1 MENRMN
7 RKHIVLILMF
17 IMEMPISREQEEGQ
31 GRSNPPCRV
40 TNQQTSETFARIIL
54 FSRFINEMSLP
65 WFLLSWLGSFLFKI
79 WLFYP
84 QISFFLLFFFSCR
97 RDLSCLRSLVTEGS
111 LNTNPSS
118 RLLYSSG
125 RCQQPLDVFLVISSP
140 KLLPLPQ
147 TSPIL
152 SEAPERTD
160 STSVQRKEAR
170 PTKLLT
176 TASPPACLPAYPL
189 HSSKLTKPGN
199 QQWWTFFS

>member
-1 MENRMN
+1 MLLAQNTLTMYMNMENRMN
-7 RKHIVLILMF
+7 RKYFVLILMF

-40 TNQQTSETFARIIL
+40 TNQQTSEIFARIIL

-65 WFLLSWLGSFLFKI
+65 WFLLSWLGSFPFKI

-84 QISFFLLFFFSCR
+84 QISFSYFSCR

-125 RCQQPLDVFLVISSP
+125 RCQQPLDEQSISGDIFS
-140 KLLPLPQ
+140 K
-147 TSPIL
+147 
-152 SEAPERTD
+152 
-160 STSVQRKEAR
+160 V
-170 PTKLLT
+170 
-176 TASPPACLPAYPL
+176 ASA
-189 HSSKLTKPGN
+189 SSN
-199 QQWWTFFS
+199 QPHIVRSSGTN

>member
-1 MENRMN
+1 MKTRWIEN
-7 RKHIVLILMF
+7 ICQY
-17 IMEMPISREQEEGQ
+17 QEEGQ

-40 TNQQTSETFARIIL
+40 TNQQTSEIFARIIL

-65 WFLLSWLGSFLFKI
+65 WFLLSWLGSFPFKI

-84 QISFFLLFFFSCR
+84 QISFSYFSCR

-125 RCQQPLDVFLVISSP
+125 RCQQPLDVFLVIPSP

-147 TSPIL
+147 TNPIL

-176 TASPPACLPAYPL
+176 TASSLACLPAYPL
-189 HSSKLTKPGN
+189 HSSKLTKPGS
-199 QQWWTFFS
+199 QQWWSFFL